1 MDDKFRE
8 EMAVAGAIRMTE
20 NWLGSR
26 LDMTGDGSIQT
37 DVGAMAAAFY
47 QALSGMTVPAAE
59 PEAKANEPEVQHVSQ
74 QPAVPIKK
82 SITPDYL
89 ICLDDGLKFKSL
101 KRHLSLL
108 GMTPETYRAKW
119 KLPADYP
126 MVAPAYSAQRSE
138 MAKSFGLG
146 KK

>member
-1 MDDKFRE
+1 MDDKIRE
-8 EMAVAGAIRMTE
+8 EMIVAGAIRMTE
-20 NWLGSR
+20 SWLGSR
-26 LDMTGDGSIQT
+26 LHTTGDGSIQT
-37 DVGAMAAAFY
+37 DVSAMAAAFY

-59 PEAKANEPEVQHVSQ
+59 LEAPVEAIVQHVPQ
-74 QPAVPIKK
+74 EPAVSIKK

-108 GMTPETYRAKW
+108 GMTPEQYKAKW

>member
-1 MDDKFRE
+1 MDDKIRE
-8 EMAVAGAIRMTE
+8 EMIVAGAIRMTE
-20 NWLGSR
+20 SWLGSR
-26 LDMTGDGSIQT
+26 LHVTGNDGIQSDISI
-37 DVGAMAAAFY
+37 MAAAFY
-47 QALSGMTVPAAE
+47 GALSGMTAVAAPAE
-59 PEAKANEPEVQHVSQ
+59 PVVQHVPQ
-74 QPAVPIKK
+74 QPAVSIKK

-101 KRHLSLL
+101 KRHLAQL

-126 MVAPAYSAQRSE
+126 MVAPAYSARRSE

-146 KK
+146 RK